1 MFKTVIVTLAFTLAL
16 AACSATP
23 HINSA
28 DTASNP
34 YTHGNVQLTLKKG
47 ITDQSDVL
55 NTFGP
60 PNVATID
67 ASGNEVWTYQKNATV
82 AKATESNAYG
92 TIIILGG
99 SHSTSGFEQSSRTMT
114 LIIKFDE
121 SKKVTDFKS
130 MATSF

>member
-1 MFKTVIVTLAFTLAL
+1 MRIILVAIFTFSLI
-16 AACSATP
+16 ACSANPKIQTTDTTP
-23 HINSA
+23 
-28 DTASNP
+28 NP

-47 ITDQSDVL
+47 ITDQADVL

-67 ASGNEVWTYQKNATV
+67 SSGNEVWTYQKNATV
-82 AKATESNAYG
+82 SKTTKSDGYG
-92 TIIILGG
+92 TVIILGG

-121 SKKVTDFKS
+121 SRKVTDFKS